1 MKKKSESIGSFQAK
15 THLSRL
21 LDNVMKGKDY
31 VITKRRKPV
40 ARLIPYTANDQ
51 NLSVREVVDQFDLIR
66 KSIKGKVNIKEYIK
80 EGRKY

>member
-1 MKKKSESIGSFQAK
+1 MRDKSESIGSFQAK

-31 VITKRRKPV
+31 IITKRGKPV
-40 ARLIPYTANDQ
+40 ARLTPYRANEQ
-51 NLSVREVVDQFDLIR
+51 NLSARAVVDQFDLIR
-66 KSIKGKVNIKEYIK
+66 NSIKGKVNIKEYIK

>member
-1 MKKKSESIGSFQAK
+1 MKEKSESIGSFQAK

-40 ARLIPYTANDQ
+40 ARLIPYRANDQ
-51 NLSVREVVDQFDLIR
+51 NLSVKEVVDQFDLIR